1 MFDSVAERPKLTT
14 TALRRWLPTIARRL
28 PDLFSAY
35 LVPGRV
41 SPRLREATMLGVTS
55 VNRCAACDRVHQRWA
70 RATGLRIDDPRDLA
84 PDEAAAHAYGQ
95 ALAMTGPRGVEPPPA
110 LSGRHRRELEAA
122 GVAMELA
129 NLAGNR
135 FLPAREP
142 TPRLQISGTR
152 TAGIYDW
159 AMRMAD
165 RAGLRRARERI
176 AGGASGRVLEIGIGT
191 GLNLAAY
198 PPEASLHGIDPSA
211 AALGVAGRRA
221 DGLAVGVALEVGDA
235 AAMPY
240 ADGAFDAVVGTFVL
254 CSVGDVQATLRES
267 RRTLR
272 PGGTVRFLEHAKSD
286 HRSVAWL
293 QSRLAPPWA
302 RVSGG
307 CWLDHDVRAAI
318 EGAGF
323 CVTEARSRAGGLLV
337 EIVATT

>member
-1 MFDSVAERPKLTT
+1 MFDSVPERPELTT
-14 TALRRWLPTIARRL
+14 TTLRRWLPTFVRRL

-35 LVPGRV
+35 LVRGRV

-55 VNRCAACDRVHQRWA
+55 INRCAACNRVHQRWA
-70 RATGLRIDDPRDLA
+70 LATGLRIDDPDDLA

-95 ALAMTGPRGVEPPPA
+95 ALAMTGPRGVEPPPT

-122 GVAMELA
+122 GVVMELA

-135 FLPAREP
+135 FLPARGP
-142 TPRLQISGTR
+142 TPRLQIGGTR
-152 TAGIYDW
+152 TARLYDW

-198 PPEASLHGIDPSA
+198 PPEASLRGIDPSA
-211 AALGVAGRRA
+211 AALAVAGRRA
-221 DGLAVGVALEVGDA
+221 DALAVRVALDVGDA

-240 ADGAFDAVVGTFVL
+240 ADGAFNVVVGTFVL
-254 CSVGDVQATLRES
+254 CSVGDVAATLRES
-267 RRTLR
+267 RRILR
-272 PGGTVRFLEHAKSD
+272 PGGSLRFLEHARSN
-286 HRSVAWL
+286 HRSIAWL
-293 QSRLAPPWA
+293 QGWFAPPWA

-307 CWLDHDVRAAI
+307 CRLDHDVRDAI
-318 EGAGF
+318 ESAGF
-323 CVTEARSRAGGLLV
+323 SVTEARSRFGGLLV
-337 EIVATT
+337 EIVAAV

>member
-1 MFDSVAERPKLTT
+1 VERPKLTT
-14 TALRRWLPTIARRL
+14 SALRRWLPTIVRRL

-35 LVPGRV
+35 LVRGRV

-70 RATGLRIDDPRDLA
+70 RATGLRIDDLRDLT

-129 NLAGNR
+129 NLVGNR
-135 FLPAREP
+135 FLPARGP
-142 TPRLQISGTR
+142 TPRLQIGGTR
-152 TAGIYDW
+152 AARLYDW

-165 RAGLRRARERI
+165 RAGLSRARERI

-198 PPEASLHGIDPSA
+198 RREASLHGIDPSA
-211 AALGVAGRRA
+211 AALAVAGRRA
-221 DGLAVGVALEVGDA
+221 DGLAVRVALDVGDA
-235 AAMPY
+235 AETPY
-240 ADGAFDAVVGTFVL
+240 DDGAFDVVVGTFVL
-254 CSVGDVQATLRES
+254 CSVGDVAATLDES
-267 RRTLR
+267 RRILR
-272 PGGTVRFLEHAKSD
+272 PGGSLRFLEHARSD
-286 HRSVAWL
+286 HWFIAWL
-293 QSRLAPPWA
+293 QGCLAPPWA

-307 CWLDHDVRAAI
+307 CRLDHDVRGAI

-323 CVTEARSRAGGLLV
+323 RVTEARSRAGGLLV
-337 EIVATT
+337 EIVAAV